1 MLSDISS
8 TISAAIVISLVDLN
22 VGAIISNESSFGVTL
37 NSRLVKILFTS
48 SSSISKPRLLYK

>member
-1 MLSDISS
+1 MGYARSFSYPYIRDISS

-37 NSRLVKILFTS
+37 NSRLVKIF
-48 SSSISKPRLLYK
+48 IY